1 MYVASWSAVMAA
13 FQYRKAVDGEVAPVP
28 NMLETRDIDSIL
40 PLLLPQRYTAI
51 LRTSGLLFSNGWM

>member
-1 MYVASWSAVMAA
+1 MAA